1 LTTFDVEA
9 RQGLFAHC
17 VSLSVNAVHEA
28 WSRRPR
34 AIAHADRLA
43 QTLSLDIAAA
53 GWTPTVDNFLGRVTK
68 ARILGAVREA
78 KGEASARQIEH
89 LKKGDMAIQAEQ
101 MLVGTGWLPE
111 PLRTPGRAFA
121 QSDMADV
128 TAHDEAPVEGTAAIE
143 SKTAIDEDTAQSGAD
158 SGSTDDPETFAE

>member
-1 LTTFDVEA
+1 MSLT
-9 RQGLFAHC
+9 
-17 VSLSVNAVHEA
+17 VNAVHEA
-28 WSRRPR
+28 WNRRPR
-34 AIAHADRLA
+34 AIAHADYLA

-53 GWTPTVDNFLGRVTK
+53 GWTPTVHNFLGRVTK

-111 PLRTPGRAFA
+111 PLRTPGHAFQ
-121 QSDMADV
+121 QSETAD
-128 TAHDEAPVEGTAAIE
+128 ASRQDDEPVEESAAIE
-143 SKTAIDEDTAQSGAD
+143 SETAIDEAAAQSDAEA
-158 SGSTDDPETFAE
+158 GSTDDPETFAE